1 MAAVAQGLAGWL
13 AHTKYGR
20 KVLAAQ
26 ADFSAFRRR
35 PPLSLYAGLV
45 LIAASYLMGWAALI
59 LGGYLAVEGK
69 QPLLLAL
76 GAAGVFLLVHLVFV
90 AGVWLAGANYAAVLL
105 HWATRKFLLKH
116 IEDETDT
123 A

>member
-1 MAAVAQGLAGWL
+1 MAAMTQRLAGWL
-13 AHTKYGR
+13 ARTKYGR
-20 KVLAAQ
+20 KVMAAQ

-35 PPLSLYAGLV
+35 PPLSLYAGLA

-69 QPLLLAL
+69 QPLLLVL
-76 GAAGVFLLVHLVFV
+76 GAAGVFVLVHLVFV
-90 AGVWLAGANYAAVLL
+90 AGVWLAGVNYAAVLL
-105 HWATRKFLLKH
+105 HWAARKFLLRY
-116 IEDETDT
+116 